1 MGNLAP
7 PSRLLPAPHVGF
19 HLFFFL
25 LSLSL
30 PTVRNEMERS
40 LRMFVRSL
48 KRGRKYCISSSKNS
62 SILFLFHQYTRS
74 RSEKEEL
81 EEGINSSL
89 FLSRLK
95 SNIFFFF
102 FLKEKANIIHLSCL
116 EKFIIKP
123 CFKTVRDDE

>member
-19 HLFFFL
+19 HLFFFSS

-81 EEGINSSL
+81 GRRWNK
-89 FLSRLK
+89 FLSLSLSVEIQYFLLLFFKGKSEHYSLK
-95 SNIFFFF
+95 LLGKIYN
-102 FLKEKANIIHLSCL
+102 
-116 EKFIIKP
+116 
-123 CFKTVRDDE
+123 KTVF